1 MSHLLDILRMDLAW
15 FNLVGGQPVAVSW
28 GWGRVVLTA
37 CRHRG
42 FRAVFLF
49 RLAHWAWVNKHL
61 WLAKALTRRISK
73 SFGADFS
80 YAAEIGGG
88 LRLPHP
94 QGVVIGGGVELGRFV
109 TVSQHAT
116 LGGNFGRADEA
127 GRRYPRIGDRC
138 WICAGAVV
146 AGPVTVGKY
155 VVVGANAV
163 VVRDVPDYV
172 IVGGVPAKILR
183 TESPE
188 RNWTMGTI
196 ADRKPLPDADYA
208 GED

>member
-1 MSHLLDILRMDLAW
+1 MDLAW
-15 FNLVGGQPVAVSW
+15 FNLVGSQPVAVSW

-37 CRHRG
+37 CRHRE
-42 FRAVFLF
+42 FRAVFLL
-49 RLAHWAWVNKHL
+49 RLAHRAWARKHL
-61 WLAKALTRRISK
+61 LLAKVLARRILN
-73 SFGADFS
+73 SFGADIAYS
-80 YAAEIGGG
+80 AEIGGG

-94 QGVVIGGGVELGRFV
+94 QGVVIGGGVELGCFV
-109 TVSQHAT
+109 TVSQHVT
-116 LGGNFGRADEA
+116 LGANFGRADEA
-127 GRRYPRIGDRC
+127 GRRYPRVGDRC